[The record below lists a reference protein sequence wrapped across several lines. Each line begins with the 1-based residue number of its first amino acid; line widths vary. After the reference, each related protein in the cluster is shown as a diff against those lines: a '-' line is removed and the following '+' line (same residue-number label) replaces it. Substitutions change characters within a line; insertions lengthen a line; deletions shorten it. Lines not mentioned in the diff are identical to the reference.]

1 VASAGTTAAAA
12 SPPPDTA
19 AAAGGAT
26 ADGYARGARILS
38 IGIASTGLFTFAYFA
53 VASHVLPSGD
63 YGAIS
68 LLWSVLFVV
77 ISIIYRPVEQLLSR
91 TIADR
96 RARGLAGGH
105 PLRVP
110 LTVQGGFALAF
121 LVLALALR
129 GPIEDAFGSSTLYW
143 VFVGATLA
151 YAASYFARGY
161 FAGHQWFGLYG
172 GLVLFESISRFC
184 FPVAV
189 AVGLASGQAAVALG
203 ILAAP
208 LASLLVVPWAL
219 RRHAAMGRGAVT
231 AADARRLT
239 LRAGAGFALSVA
251 AIQLAEQALLNAAV
265 LTVGATATAAL
276 AGVVFNALLITRAP
290 LQLFQSVQT
299 SLLPHLS
306 GLEAT
311 EGGEAFGK
319 AIRITILAIVGF
331 AGAVAVGL
339 LLVGPPVMNVVF
351 GSDYSYG
358 RLGLAVIALGMGL
371 HLCAGTL
378 NQAALARGRDRA
390 AAAAWLVAAAVFVAW
405 MLTPVVDDELVRAEV
420 GYAGAAALLCA
431 MLAALYA
438 QGRSGR
444 VVLRRDAPAER
455 G

>member
-1 VASAGTTAAAA
+1 VAGTATAPSTPPAGPSGAAATAA
-12 SPPPDTA
+12 
-19 AAAGGAT
+19 
-26 ADGYARGARILS
+26 ADGYARGAKVLS
-38 IGIASTGLFTFAYFA
+38 VGIASTGLFTFAYFA
-53 VASHVLPSGD
+53 VASHVLPSAA

-96 RARGLAGGH
+96 RARGLTGDH

-110 LTVQGGFALAF
+110 LTVQGGFALGF
-121 LVLALALR
+121 LVIALALR
-129 GPIEDAFGSSTLYW
+129 GPIEDAFDSATLYW

-161 FAGHQWFGLYG
+161 LAGHQWFGLYG

-219 RRHAAMGRGAVT
+219 RRHAGASARGAT
-231 AADARRLT
+231 ADRRGLT

-251 AIQLAEQALLNAAV
+251 AIQLAEQTLLNAAV
-265 LTVGATATAAL
+265 LTVAATATTAI

-311 EGGEAFGK
+311 EGRDAFAR
-319 AIRITILAIVGF
+319 AIRITILAIAGF
-331 AGAVAVGL
+331 AGAVAIGL
-339 LLVGPPVMNVVF
+339 LLIGPAVMDIVF
-351 GSDYSYG
+351 GSDANYG
-358 RLGLAVIALGMGL
+358 RVGLAVIALGMGF
-371 HLCAGTL
+371 HLCAGTF

-390 AAAAWLVAAAVFVAW
+390 AAGAWLVAAALFVAW
-405 MLTPVVDDELVRAEV
+405 MLVPLVDDQLLRAEV
-420 GYAGAAALLCA
+420 GYAGAAALLCG

-438 QGRSGR
+438 RG
-444 VVLRRDAPAER
+444 APAP

>member
-1 VASAGTTAAAA
+1 LAGTATAPSSPPAGPTGAAATAA
-12 SPPPDTA
+12 
-19 AAAGGAT
+19 

-53 VASHVLPSGD
+53 VASHVLPSAA

-110 LTVQGGFALAF
+110 LTVQGSFALGF
-121 LVLALALR
+121 LVIALALR
-129 GPIEDAFGSSTLYW
+129 GPIEDAFDSATLYW

-161 FAGHQWFGLYG
+161 LAGHQWFGLYG
-172 GLVLFESISRFC
+172 GLVLFESVSRFC

-189 AVGLASGQAAVALG
+189 AVGLASGQSAVALG

-219 RRHAAMGRGAVT
+219 RRHAGAARGDS
-231 AADARRLT
+231 ADRRALT

-251 AIQLAEQALLNAAV
+251 AIQLAEQTLLNAAV
-265 LTVGATATAAL
+265 LTVAATATTAI

-311 EGGEAFGK
+311 EGREAFAR
-319 AIRITILAIVGF
+319 AIRITILAIAGF

-339 LLVGPPVMNVVF
+339 LLVGPAAMDIVF
-351 GSDYSYG
+351 GSDANYG
-358 RLGLAVIALGMGL
+358 RAGLAVIALGMGF

-390 AAAAWLVAAAVFVAW
+390 AAVAWLVAAALFVAW
-405 MLTPVVDDELVRAEV
+405 MLAPVVDDQLLRAEV

-438 QGRSGR
+438 
-444 VVLRRDAPAER
+444 R
-455 G
+455 GGAATAR